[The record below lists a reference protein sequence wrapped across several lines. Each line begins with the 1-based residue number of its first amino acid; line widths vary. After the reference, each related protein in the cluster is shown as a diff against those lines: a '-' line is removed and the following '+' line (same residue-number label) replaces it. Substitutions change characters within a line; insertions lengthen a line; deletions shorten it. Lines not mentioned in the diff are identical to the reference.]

1 MSYAQ
6 KRIQRFTAD
15 WLTVVMV
22 GLMAAFQ
29 VAVLA
34 AAEHVAGFELVEP
47 TQSAD
52 LTIGVELIAIAAVE
66 IGAILLLWRFYKYIP
81 EWWQEKIKTVLKY
94 GFILLVNYMGYVLLE
109 TVGYGWVFPVSYA
122 AFVGILRL
130 MKRLNLMWIA
140 FNGMA
145 FALGVGLTVVAG
157 FQIAPVVVLLIMAAF
172 TVYDHVAVN
181 LSDIMGEF
189 VELSGSIGIPN
200 FIVIPKT
207 IRFDLDDFLENLS
220 DLDEKDDNVLFML
233 GVGDLVFPAVLVV
246 STATALST
254 NALPVVGAVLGTL
267 VSVVVLRDS
276 LEHADGG
283 LPALPWLNSGAIGG
297 FFLGAFTSGIP
308 ILTVLGL

>member
-1 MSYAQ
+1 MSCAH
-6 KRIQRFTAD
+6 KRIQRFTVD
-15 WLTVVMV
+15 WLTVIMV

-29 VAVLA
+29 IAVLI
-34 AAEHVAGFELVEP
+34 AAEHVAGFELIEP
-47 TQSAD
+47 SQSTD
-52 LTIGVELIAIAAVE
+52 LTLGVEIIAIAAVE
-66 IGAILLLWRFYKYIP
+66 IGALLLLWRFYKYIP
-81 EWWQEKIKTVLKY
+81 EWWQDKIKKALKY
-94 GFILLVNYMGYVLLE
+94 GFILLINYMGYITLA
-109 TVGYGWVFPVSYA
+109 TVGYGWVFPVSYV
-122 AFVGILRL
+122 FVVGVLRV
-130 MKRLNLMWIA
+130 MKRLNLVWLV

-145 FALGVGLTVVAG
+145 FALGVTMTVVAG
-157 FQIAPVVVLLIMAAF
+157 FQIAPVVVILIMVAF
-172 TVYDHVAVN
+172 TVYDHIAVN

-207 IRFDLDDFLENLS
+207 IRFDLDEFLENLS

-276 LEHADGG
+276 LEHTDGG
-283 LPALPWLNSGAIGG
+283 LPALPWLNTGAIGG
-297 FFLGAFTSGIP
+297 FLLGALVSGIP